1 MQIQPN
7 KVVSLT
13 YELRVDDE
21 NGEQTLVEKV
31 ERDHP
36 LVFLYGAGSMLEE
49 FERHLNGLKEGDS
62 FNFSIDPEKGYGEF
76 DEEAVVDLPK
86 DIFKINGKV
95 EDGMLEVG
103 NVIPM
108 TDQNGHR
115 LQGRVVEVQDDLVT
129 MDFNHPLAG
138 MQMHFKG
145 EIVNVR
151 SATLEEISHGHVH
164 GEGGVHH

>member
-21 NGEQTLVEKV
+21 NGEKTLVEKV

-49 FERHLNGLKEGDS
+49 FERHLNGLQAGDP

-86 DIFKINGKV
+86 DIFKVNGKV
-95 EDGMLEVG
+95 EEGMLEVG
-103 NVIPM
+103 NMIPM

-115 LQGRVVEVQDDLVT
+115 LQGRVVEIQDDSVT

-138 MQMHFKG
+138 MEMHFKG
-145 EIVNVR
+145 EIVDVR
-151 SATLEEISHGHVH
+151 NATLEEISHGHVH